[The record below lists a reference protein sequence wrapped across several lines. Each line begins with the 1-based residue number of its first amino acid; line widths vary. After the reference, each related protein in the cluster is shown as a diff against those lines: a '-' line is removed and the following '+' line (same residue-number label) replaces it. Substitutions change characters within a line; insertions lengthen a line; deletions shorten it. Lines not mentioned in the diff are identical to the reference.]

1 MRMNSAGPS
10 ELGTEATDATSF
22 QPHPIFGFVCPVLKA
37 GVSLP

>member
-1 MRMNSAGPS
+1 MNCVGPA
-10 ELGTEATDATSF
+10 ELRNEATDAASF

>member
-1 MRMNSAGPS
+1 VRS
-10 ELGTEATDATSF
+10 EWFGSEATDAASF